1 MYLYTPLC
9 VLFLGR
15 ERCVAGNNEA
25 LTSLA
30 ISSETV
36 SNKLHGNMT
45 EEVSKHCN
53 TDVRDVKRS
62 AKQT

>member
-1 MYLYTPLC
+1 MHTFVRV
-9 VLFLGR
+9 VLR
-15 ERCVAGNNEA
+15 TRKVVAGNNEA

-30 ISSETV
+30 ISSENV
-36 SNKLHGNMT
+36 SNNLHRNMT
-45 EEVSKHCN
+45 EEVSKYCN